1 MEAAG
6 TGTKRPRAAA
16 AGRIYS
22 GLQPSERAKER
33 RARLVRAGIEVFGT
47 VGYGAAK
54 IKVLCQQAGLS
65 ERYFYESFESRE
77 ELLTTVY
84 DSLSTGLMQ
93 DVVAAL
99 SAPAS
104 DVHESVR
111 AGMAAV
117 VNYMLVD
124 PRHAQI
130 ILVEIVGV
138 SHELESKRH
147 ASMTAFAEESR
158 RQLLLLSGI
167 DAAEADARL
176 AANPGDDAL
185 AGVLDVARLTAVSMV
200 GGVNNML
207 IDAVLGG
214 TTANRDRII
223 EVAYQ
228 LISNSAVGLK
238 ALAGQTVLAGPAEPD
253 A

>member
-1 MEAAG
+1 MEAVD
-6 TGTKRPRAAA
+6 TGMKDLPAAP

-33 RARLVRAGIEVFGT
+33 RSRLVRAGVEVFGT

-84 DSLSTGLMQ
+84 DALSTDLMKH
-93 DVVAAL
+93 VVASLA
-99 SAPAS
+99 APAEN
-104 DVHESVR
+104 VQASVR

-117 VNYMLVD
+117 VNYMLDD

-138 SHELESKRH
+138 SPELEAKRH
-147 ASMTAFAEESR
+147 TSLTAFAAESM

-167 DAAEADARL
+167 DPEDASARI
-176 AANPGDDAL
+176 AANPGDTAL
-185 AGVLDVARLTAVSMV
+185 ASVLDFARLTAVSMV
-200 GGVNNML
+200 GGVNNMMV
-207 IDAVLGG
+207 DAVLGG
-214 TTANRDRII
+214 TTANTERIT

-238 ALAGQTVLAGPAEPD
+238 ALVKSTTTAG
-253 A
+253 